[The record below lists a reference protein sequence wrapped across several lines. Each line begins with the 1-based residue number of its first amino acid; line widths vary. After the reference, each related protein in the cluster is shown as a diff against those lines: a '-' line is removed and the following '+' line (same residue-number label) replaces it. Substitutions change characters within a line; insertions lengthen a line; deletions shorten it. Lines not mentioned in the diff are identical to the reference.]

1 MNVKLNI
8 RKVAV
13 EKNIVTQAELLKR
26 IEEKTGVKMR
36 PNTLSAMYR
45 DTGTTINKEHLAI
58 IMKAL
63 DVTSFNEILEIE
75 G

>member
-1 MNVKLNI
+1 MSIKLTL
-8 RKVAV
+8 KKAAESKGVS
-13 EKNIVTQAELLKR
+13 TQAELLKL
-26 IEEKTGVKMR
+26 IKSKTGVEMR

-58 IMKAL
+58 VMKAL
-63 DVTSFNEILEIE
+63 DITDFSEILTSE